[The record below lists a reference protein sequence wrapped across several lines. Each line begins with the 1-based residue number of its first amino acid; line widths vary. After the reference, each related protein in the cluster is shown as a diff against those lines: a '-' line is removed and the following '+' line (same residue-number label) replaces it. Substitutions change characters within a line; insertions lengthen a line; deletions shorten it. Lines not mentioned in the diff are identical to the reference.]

1 MKQKHQNKNQN
12 PDTME
17 ENNISYLIR
26 GCIFKVYNAVGPGLL
41 ESAYE
46 TALAYELQKAG
57 LQVQTQV
64 VLPFQYESISLDVGY
79 RVDILVEN
87 KVLIEVKSVEEL
99 AEVHFKQLT
108 TYLKLSGLKLGI
120 LVNFNT
126 AEINESIKRVANK
139 L

>member
-1 MKQKHQNKNQN
+1 
-12 PDTME
+12 ME

-99 AEVHFKQLT
+99 AEVH
-108 TYLKLSGLKLGI
+108 LS
-120 LVNFNT
+120 N
-126 AEINESIKRVANK
+126 
-139 L
+139 

>member
-1 MKQKHQNKNQN
+1 
-12 PDTME
+12 ME

>member
-1 MKQKHQNKNQN
+1 
-12 PDTME
+12 ME

-64 VLPFQYESISLDVGY
+64 VLPFQYESISLNVGY